1 MQEKGKHLKI
11 PSNKAIKAR
20 MITTIVTRACSLNY
34 KVQSLQMDILKEIY
48 EDAHTYEL
56 KSSDSSVGRNLSLI
70 ITWLEATFPELA
82 DPQMEGDDVLVL
94 SARPHALLDASL
106 ALQGPLVHASHG
118 REKNGTD
125 VSSSYCE
132 GKPIVVKN
140 LSGPRAIII
149 PPSTSLRSLNPDSIE
164 GRSTLHHHI
173 KLFHENYVEY
183 AHKVYI
189 ELEQHG
195 DYVKTIIENQLN
207 RVKEVEQSLLKV
219 RNNEKGIEDRIAHAF
234 KVYEL
239 LEQRLQNFKALPAS
253 NKKPLSK
260 AERQFDAD
268 LDRISDQ
275 ELDALKS
282 SMEALDARL
291 KRYVS
296 SSPDG
301 SSITARQAQ
310 EGERLSYRLSS
321 FKAEVILGFVVKFNI
336 ENTRKVRLIEDRL
349 SRQHK

>member
-1 MQEKGKHLKI
+1 
-11 PSNKAIKAR
+11 
-20 MITTIVTRACSLNY
+20 
-34 KVQSLQMDILKEIY
+34 MDILKEIY

-189 ELEQHG
+189 ELEQH
-195 DYVKTIIENQLN
+195 
-207 RVKEVEQSLLKV
+207 
-219 RNNEKGIEDRIAHAF
+219 
-234 KVYEL
+234 
-239 LEQRLQNFKALPAS
+239 
-253 NKKPLSK
+253 
-260 AERQFDAD
+260 
-268 LDRISDQ
+268 DRISDQ

-282 SMEALDARL
+282 SMEALDARR

-301 SSITARQAQ
+301 SSITARQAPGRRKDYLTDSQ
-310 EGERLSYRLSS
+310 VSKLKSSLDLLSS
-321 FKAEVILGFVVKFNI
+321 FNI